1 MTVTE
6 SSRVSRPGEHT
17 SRGFVIV
24 LSLAAAYLCYLLVA
38 PFLRSILLAAV
49 LAVLCFPLHRWFSG
63 KIRNRN
69 AAALVSTLTV
79 VLLSCLVAF
88 FLGRTLFGGI
98 KDVYDSLA
106 VGGENRERLSAY
118 LLHLLEKAAEIAGRY
133 LPMAAADLRSA
144 TAANAEKWL
153 SALLG
158 VLSRAAGSATSSLA
172 NLGIAFFILFF
183 LFRDGRA
190 MLRRL
195 FAVVPLARRHSRRLL
210 TDIRDVLHAI
220 VYGTLFIAVLQ
231 GVLTGIAFWALGI
244 ASPAL
249 WAVVTGLCALLPVI
263 GTTIVI
269 LPAISM
275 LIVGGH
281 WVKAIILL
289 IWGGVVVHPVDNF
302 LRPYLIGSRTRLST
316 LFVFFSLVGG
326 AAAFG
331 AVGLFVGPVVLA
343 TTLSLFQVI
352 REETHLKQGIG
363 GGRP

>member
-1 MTVTE
+1 MTVTDSSHP
-6 SSRVSRPGEHT
+6 SSRGEYT

-24 LSLAAAYLCYLLVA
+24 SMLAAGYLCYLLIA
-38 PFLRSILLAAV
+38 PFLRPILLAAV
-49 LAVLCFPLHRWFSG
+49 FAVLCFPLHRWFG
-63 KIRNRN
+63 RKIRNRN
-69 AAALVSTLTV
+69 AAALASTLTV

-88 FLGRTLFGGI
+88 FLGRTLIGGI

-118 LLHLLEKAAEIAGRY
+118 LLHLFEKAAEVAERY
-133 LPMAAADLRSA
+133 LPMAATELRSA

-158 VLSRAAGSATSSLA
+158 VLSRAVGSATSSLA

-195 FAVVPLARRHSRRLL
+195 FAVLPLARSHSRKLL
-210 TDIRDVLHAI
+210 ADIHDVLHAI

-231 GVLTGIAFWALGI
+231 GALTGIAFWALGI

-249 WAVVTGLCALLPVI
+249 WAVVTGLCALLPII

-275 LIVGGH
+275 LIVSGH

-316 LFVFFSLVGG
+316 LFVFFALVGG

-331 AVGLFVGPVVLA
+331 GVGLFVGPVVLA

-352 REETHLKQGIG
+352 REERHLKQGSGI
-363 GGRP
+363 GRP